1 MNKAKKQ
8 MDGQN
13 DAAKLVEI
21 RKTRKELL
29 ETLNGME

>member
-21 RKTRKELL
+21 RNARKELL
-29 ETLNGME
+29 KKLNGME

>member
-8 MDGQN
+8 MDGTN

-21 RKTRKELL
+21 RNTRKELL
-29 ETLNGME
+29 KALNGME